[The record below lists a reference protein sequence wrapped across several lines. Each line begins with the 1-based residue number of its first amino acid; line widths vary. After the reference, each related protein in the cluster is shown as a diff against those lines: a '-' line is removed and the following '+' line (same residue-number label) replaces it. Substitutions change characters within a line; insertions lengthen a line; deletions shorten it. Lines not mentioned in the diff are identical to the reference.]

1 MSGLPDTAKPAI
13 PRGLRLQW
21 EPVQDAHVL
30 LYPEG
35 MVQLNGSAAAIL
47 SRCDGLRT
55 MTEIVADLERAY
67 GASGLAAD
75 VQAFVTRALQT
86 RWLELPG
93 VNTRFASQA
102 DAPAPT
108 TLRGPGPVKMAQ
120 GVGPPFWLLLE
131 LTYRCPLHCV
141 FCYNPTEFAGTGP
154 ELPTA
159 DWLRVLREARALGAV
174 QLGLSGGEP
183 LEREDLETI
192 VGEARGLGY
201 YVNLITSG
209 VGLTA
214 ARIAALKA
222 AGLDH
227 IQLSFQDSTRE
238 LNDFLSSTR
247 TFELKSKVAALIRA
261 HEYPMVLN
269 VVLHRL
275 NIDHVG
281 EILDMAE
288 RMGAQYVELANTQ
301 YYGWAWLNRQQLLP
315 SRAQLE
321 RAEALTQR
329 FRERVGERIQVY
341 FVVPDYF
348 ERRPKACMG
357 GQGSV
362 FLAIAP
368 DGTAMPC
375 HAARMLP
382 DLELPSVGSADI
394 RSIWYDSQAF
404 NHFRGEAW
412 MKEPCRS
419 CPERVKDFGGCRCQ
433 AYLLTGDA
441 ANADPV
447 CDLSPHHH
455 LVTEAVARAES
466 AATLPATR
474 EHVLV
479 FRDHRTSIPVVP
491 GNPPA
496 AAAVEEPLR

>member
-1 MSGLPDTAKPAI
+1 
-13 PRGLRLQW
+13 
-21 EPVQDAHVL
+21 
-30 LYPEG
+30 
-35 MVQLNGSAAAIL
+35 
-47 SRCDGLRT
+47 
-55 MTEIVADLERAY
+55 MTE
-67 GASGLAAD
+67 
-75 VQAFVTRALQT
+75 
-86 RWLELPG
+86 
-93 VNTRFASQA
+93 
-102 DAPAPT
+102 PT
-108 TLRGPGPVKMAQ
+108 TEMSHGALAPGKTSRQ
-120 GVGPPFWLLLE
+120 VGPPLWLLLE

-141 FCYNPTEFAGTGP
+141 FCYNPTEFARTGA
-154 ELPTA
+154 ELATA
-159 DWLRVLREARALGAV
+159 DWIRVLREARALGAV

-192 VGEARGLGY
+192 VAEAHGLGY
-201 YVNLITSG
+201 YINLITSG
-209 VGLTA
+209 VGLTE
-214 ARIAALKA
+214 ARCAALKA

-247 TFELKSKVAALIRA
+247 TFELKAKVAALIRA

-288 RMGAQYVELANTQ
+288 RLGAQYVELANTQ

-321 RAEALTQR
+321 RAEAVTQR
-329 FRERVGERIQVY
+329 FRERVAGRIQVY

-357 GQGSV
+357 GLGSV
-362 FLAIAP
+362 FLGIAP

-382 DLELPSVGSADI
+382 GLELPSVQAADI
-394 RSIWYDSQAF
+394 RTIWYDSDAF
-404 NHFRGEAW
+404 NRFRGEAW

-419 CPERVKDFGGCRCQ
+419 CPERTKDFGGCRCQ

-441 ANADPV
+441 TNTDPV
-447 CDLSPHHH
+447 CDLSPHHQ
-455 LVTEAVARAES
+455 LVTDAVARADG
-466 AATLPATR
+466 AAAAASPR

-479 FRDHRTSIPVVP
+479 FRDHRTSIAVVP
-491 GNPPA
+491 G
-496 AAAVEEPLR
+496 EPSGVVGPGAGHT